1 MTTMGEDSFWKHSL
15 RFLFEIW
22 DELSGIVS
30 PLKSVA
36 TSVVVLVVG
45 CIVALYVRR
54 KYQKVEKVPP
64 PGVLGM
70 EVLETV
76 RPFAS
81 VTCIRTDAMFQDEM
95 SALKAVASPNI
106 CFIVVSDGRSFVLT
120 GRGRSRLPRDIRRDC
135 RRHGGCRYAQ
145 HACRRR
151 RWLLKL
157 PRARVH
163 GGALRCMAL
172 ESRSH

>member
-1 MTTMGEDSFWKHSL
+1 MEEDSFWKHSL

-54 KYQKVEKVPP
+54 KYQKVEKLPP

-106 CFIVVSDGRSFVLT
+106 CFIVVADAVF
-120 GRGRSRLPRDIRRDC
+120 
-135 RRHGGCRYAQ
+135 
-145 HACRRR
+145 HAPMLAAKAAA
-151 RWLLKL
+151 WLNIWAKSVTAAVFHE
-157 PRARVH
+157 PM
-163 GGALRCMAL
+163 G
-172 ESRSH
+172 

>member
-22 DELSGIVS
+22 EELSGVVS

-81 VTCIRTDAMFQDEM
+81 VTCIR
-95 SALKAVASPNI
+95 
-106 CFIVVSDGRSFVLT
+106 SDGCSFVLT

-151 RWLLKL
+151 R
-157 PRARVH
+157 
-163 GGALRCMAL
+163 
-172 ESRSH
+172 